1 MQIVQSGTPINL
13 TTSGPVVSGSATSSA
28 KGTLIGFYVNNKTAG
43 ATLVLSHGFTS
54 GGTAI
59 TGTITPLIGW
69 HALQIYCPTGVYA
82 TIAVQPMDITFFYA
96 GG

>member
-1 MQIVQSGTPINL
+1 MQTVEAGTPINI
-13 TTSGPVVSGSATSSA
+13 TATA
-28 KGTLIGFYVNNKTAG
+28 AVGARAGTLLGFYVNNKTAG
-43 ATLVLSHGFTS
+43 ATLVLSHGTAA

-59 TGTITPLIGW
+59 TGTITPLIGF
-69 HALQIYCPTGVYA
+69 HRLNIFCPSGVYA

>member
-1 MQIVQSGTPINL
+1 MQAVKSGTPINL
-13 TTSGPVVSGSATSSA
+13 SASA
-28 KGTLIGFYVNNKTAG
+28 AVATRAGTLLGFYVNNKTAG
-43 ATLVLSHGFTS
+43 ATLVLSHGSVT

-69 HALQIYCPTGVYA
+69 HGLDMYCPAGVFA